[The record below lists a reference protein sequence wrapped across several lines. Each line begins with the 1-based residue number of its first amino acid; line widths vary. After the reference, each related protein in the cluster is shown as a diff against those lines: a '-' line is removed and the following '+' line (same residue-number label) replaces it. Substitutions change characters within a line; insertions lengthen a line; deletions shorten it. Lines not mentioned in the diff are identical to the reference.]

1 VTLARRLPSAASAF
15 HAIGHT
21 ANVKKF
27 ALVVRLGCMTA
38 ARPGVGWPDED
49 PAIGFLGTL
58 DREQLASLHERGVTR
73 RFRRGQAIFHEGG
86 SSDRV
91 VILRAGRVKVST
103 VTEEGREVVL
113 AFRGPGDMLGEL
125 SAIDGEPRSATVEA
139 VEAVEALAVAAQDF
153 RSFLVANPDV
163 ALQLLQMLS
172 RRLRDADRKR
182 VEYAAHDTVGRVSAR
197 LVELA
202 ERYGEPVGR
211 GLRIGL
217 PLSQEELAGWVGG
230 SREAVSKALQT
241 LRKVGWV
248 VTERRR
254 ITVLDIE
261 ALRRRSA

>member
-1 VTLARRLPSAASAF
+1 MSAARS
-15 HAIGHT
+15 G
-21 ANVKKF
+21 
-27 ALVVRLGCMTA
+27 
-38 ARPGVGWPDED
+38 PGWPDDD
-49 PAIGFLGTL
+49 PAVGFLATL
-58 DREQLASLHERGVTR
+58 DREQLASLHERGVAR

-91 VILRAGRVKVST
+91 VILLTGRVKVST

-139 VEAVEALAVAAQDF
+139 VEPVEALAVAAQDF

-182 VEYAAHDTVGRVSAR
+182 VEYAAHDTVGRVAAR

-211 GLRIGL
+211 GLQIGL